1 MRLASL
7 VLSSL
12 FVTACGPDES
22 VPDVLPAT
30 TAIPLQAGPPEAPS
44 AITLT
49 RTYDCFQMVNT
60 DTTSFGIEHI
70 VNVMSDGSVISTC
83 GLSGALQGS
92 GTSVFQ
98 SHEPEA
104 ETGQCIV
111 AAYANGTP
119 TGESWTLKLL
129 STRTYS
135 PTYSRGTYHRQNSP
149 QEGLVYSL
157 ACSVR

>member
-49 RTYDCFQMVNT
+49 RTYDCFRMVHT
-60 DTTSFGIEHI
+60 GTTSFGIEHI
-70 VNVMSDGSVISTC
+70 VNVMSDGSVISVC
-83 GLSGALQGS
+83 RLSGALQGS
-92 GTSVFQ
+92 GSSVFQ
-98 SHEPEA
+98 RHEPEA
-104 ETGQCIV
+104 ETGKCIV
-111 AAYANGTP
+111 AADANGTP
-119 TGESWTLKLL
+119 TGESWTLEL
-129 STRTYS
+129 S
-135 PTYSRGTYHRQNSP
+135 PAILYSRGTYHRQDSP

-157 ACSVR
+157 ACNVR